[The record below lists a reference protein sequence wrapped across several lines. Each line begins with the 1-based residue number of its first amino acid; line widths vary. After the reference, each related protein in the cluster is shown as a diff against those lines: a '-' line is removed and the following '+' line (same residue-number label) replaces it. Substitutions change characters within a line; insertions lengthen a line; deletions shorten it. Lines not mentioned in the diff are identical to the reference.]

1 MAGSS
6 CQNAGLEYCF
16 VFCLPSPRLTHSPQA
31 LLSRRLS
38 ERVRVCDGVNHTEE
52 IILLLTCTFCN
63 TENRTPFGG
72 GTDSLPQHL
81 LEHCRAP
88 SPEKGI
94 NRGMVLPFLVVPR
107 RSIEAQTKEKV
118 AGSPRSRAKEGGS
131 KAPELMLTWEVLRSI
146 YPTHTYH
153 MEDNAAY
160 RDIVVTRNLIAKVG
174 RGASA
179 ALLAQFTV
187 LFACCNGVFLST
199 RGIDRLLFFARE
211 PLLGVHTSEVC
222 TKLTSF
228 AIALL
233 GSR

>member
-1 MAGSS
+1 M
-6 CQNAGLEYCF
+6 
-16 VFCLPSPRLTHSPQA
+16 
-31 LLSRRLS
+31 
-38 ERVRVCDGVNHTEE
+38 
-52 IILLLTCTFCN
+52 
-63 TENRTPFGG
+63 
-72 GTDSLPQHL
+72 
-81 LEHCRAP
+81 
-88 SPEKGI
+88 
-94 NRGMVLPFLVVPR
+94 
-107 RSIEAQTKEKV
+107 

-187 LFACCNGVFLST
+187 LFACGNGVFLST
-199 RGIDRLLFFARE
+199 RVMIGFCFARK